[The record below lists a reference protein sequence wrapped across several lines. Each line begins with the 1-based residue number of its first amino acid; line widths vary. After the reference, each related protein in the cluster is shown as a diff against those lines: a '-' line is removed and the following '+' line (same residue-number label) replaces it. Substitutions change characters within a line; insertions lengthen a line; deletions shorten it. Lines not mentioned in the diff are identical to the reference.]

1 MSVAKKLRW
10 KRTIETMRFAHEEH
24 DYVQRVCS
32 AIAPDFQEYYEKYCA
47 LNDIDLEEL
56 NKNNQERLQNLY
68 GPSVPAPAIGAG
80 AAPGTTAL
88 AKFEGNLQVD
98 EEQEGQQAESI
109 GNQSPYELNADE
121 TAVIESF
128 SKLFKQIAI
137 KVHPDKIPSDISKEE
152 REKMIEMFTDANK
165 AFEDKKYHIL
175 LDIAEKLNISAPR
188 NYSQQIRWMKR
199 EIKKVEELTRRSK
212 NTFNYSFSE
221 DDTDAQRDQVI
232 RKFLFRLF
240 GFIQ

>member
-24 DYVQRVCS
+24 DYVKEVCS

-47 LNDIDLEEL
+47 LNEIDLQEL
-56 NKNNQERLQNLY
+56 NNKNKEKLDNIY
-68 GPSVPAPAIGAG
+68 GPTSTAPNPGA
-80 AAPGTTAL
+80 PETAGPTSL
-88 AKFEGNLQVD
+88 SRFKGNLQVD
-98 EEQEGQQAESI
+98 EEQEESEDAARSV
-109 GNQSPYELNADE
+109 SPYELSADE
-121 TAVIESF
+121 TAIIESF
-128 SKLFKQIAI
+128 SKLFKRIAL
-137 KVHPDKIPSDISKEE
+137 KVHPDKIPSNVPKED

-175 LDIAEKLNISAPR
+175 LDIAEKLNISVPK

-199 EIKKVEELTRRSK
+199 EIKKVEEATRRSK
-212 NTFNYSFSE
+212 NTFNYGFSE
-221 DDTDAQRDQVI
+221 ADTDEQRDQII
-232 RKFLFRLF
+232 RNFLFRLF